1 MKKYNILAIALAVI
15 CVIILVPLGIA
26 FLLSFSF
33 IYTDTSNEWIGFW
46 GGYLGAIIGGLS
58 TLIVFKY
65 TISYN
70 NKLYDKDK
78 RFVICKELIKLSS
91 TYNFQVTCV
100 IKASYKYVQNF
111 NREDYVEFIH
121 ACNMVG
127 NAAEELNLY
136 MLVYGKR
143 YPQVKKI
150 VDGYD
155 EIQREYLL
163 FAEDV
168 KSGKINALKDDK
180 DKLMKFYNDKSNKI
194 FDKIEGFNNMI
205 STILTEFI

>member
-1 MKKYNILAIALAVI
+1 MFAIALAVI

-33 IYTDTSNEWIGFW
+33 INTDTSNEWIGFW

-78 RFVICKELIKLSS
+78 RFVICKELIKISS
-91 TYNFQVTCV
+91 AYNFQVTCV

-111 NREDYVEFIH
+111 NQEDYVEFIH

-127 NAAEELNLY
+127 SAAEELNLY

-163 FAEDV
+163 FAQTV
-168 KSGKINALKDDK
+168 KSEKTNSLKDDK
-180 DKLMKFYNDKSNKI
+180 EKLMKFYNDKSNKMY
-194 FDKIEGFNNMI
+194 DKIEEFNNMI
-205 STILTEFI
+205 ATILAEFI